1 MGRRVKE
8 ENGLVEPAL
17 NRERQNN
24 NFCLLTVKD
33 GNTTLHVLVLTVLS
47 QFLRAEVGMQVTKLV
62 KSGQCRRKMRIL
74 FAQRR
79 KKRFQQGRWPAE
91 EVKLVKFLTLKEM
104 MGFAENE
111 IAEGFCCLLC
121 TQQETSFHWRFG
133 ER

>member
-1 MGRRVKE
+1 M
-8 ENGLVEPAL
+8 
-17 NRERQNN
+17 
-24 NFCLLTVKD
+24 
-33 GNTTLHVLVLTVLS
+33 LHVLVLTVLS
-47 QFLRAEVGMQVTKLV
+47 QFLRTEVGMQITKLV

-91 EVKLVKFLTLKEM
+91 EVKLVKFLTWKEM

-121 TQQETSFHWRFG
+121 TQQETSFHCRFG